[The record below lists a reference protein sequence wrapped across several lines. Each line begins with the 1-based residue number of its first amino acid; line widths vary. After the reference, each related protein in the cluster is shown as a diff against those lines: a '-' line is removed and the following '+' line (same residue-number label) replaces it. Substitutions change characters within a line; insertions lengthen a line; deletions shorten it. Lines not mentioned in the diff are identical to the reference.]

1 MKELLPFIIVGIA
14 SGSVYGLAGVGLVL
28 TFRTSGVLNFAHGA
42 TAAAGGVPL
51 LLAPR
56 RARPGLAAGLLVTLV
71 VFGVVG
77 GLALERLTRSLNRA
91 SPVAVVVLTVGLL
104 LATQGFLALRFGD
117 AIRYFPAFLPTS
129 GFHVAGVGVG
139 WDQVIGAVVALAG
152 AAGLYAFLRL
162 SHTGRSMRAV
172 VENPT
177 LVQLTGQRPA
187 TTARIAWAIGTSFAA
202 LSGLLLAP
210 TLGLDATLLTFLV
223 VQSFGACA
231 IGLFKSLPLTY
242 VGGLVVGVAA
252 SLATKYITVRPWTGL
267 PSAVP
272 FLILIVVLVAVSNT
286 KLPEAGGRIIVADR
300 RPPRPAWRSVALL
313 AVGGGALVALPFLVG
328 TYLPL
333 WTNALSLV
341 VIFGSLA
348 LLLWTS
354 GQLSLCHMSFAA
366 LGATTV
372 GHLTGSGVPWLVGAG
387 GGRSRGGAGG
397 RARRH
402 PRHPAVR
409 HLPGPGHPGVRHP
422 DAERGLPI
430 GVHVR
435 HRDVGVDPPARAR
448 LRRRPQRH
456 LVLLRGPGRGRGR
469 GGFAPRHPTGPARP
483 AAAGDGREPGDAG
496 HQRARRE
503 HHQGARV
510 LRCRRSSPP
519 SGAGCSSPST
529 GRSRGWPSAPSSRCC
544 SWPCSASA
552 APPWCGPR
560 SSPRLLVAVLPGYVH
575 ALDTNTQQLVFGLAA
590 VVAGLALANRP
601 ALAAWFA
608 RSAAETEDRV
618 QRGPIPERVRAA
630 RRRDRDGLGRQRRR
644 PVFAGR
650 GER

>member
-42 TAAAGGVPL
+42 TAAAGAFLFYWLHVEH
-51 LLAPR
+51 
-56 RARPGLAAGLLVTLV
+56 GLAWPLACVVTLV

-129 GFHVAGVGVG
+129 GFHLAGVGVG
-139 WDQVIGAVVALAG
+139 WDQVIGAAVALAG

-286 KLPEAGGRIIVADR
+286 KLPDAGGRIIVADR
-300 RPPRPAWRSVALL
+300 RPPRPAWRTVA
-313 AVGGGALVALPFLVG
+313 VTVIGGGALVALPFLVG

-341 VIFGSLA
+341 VIVGSLA

-354 GQLSLCHMSFAA
+354 GQLSLCHLSFAA

-372 GHLTGSGVPWLVGAG
+372 GHLTGSGVPWFLALVAGGLVAVPVGALVAIPAIRLSGIYLGLVTLGFAILMQNVVFQSGFMFGTETAVSTHRPVLGFVDGRSDTWFYFVVLAVAAVVVLSLLAIQRAQLGRLLRAMAESPVMLATSGLDVSTTKVLVFCASSFFAAIG
-387 GGRSRGGAGG
+387 GGLLVTQYGSIAGL
-397 RARRH
+397 AFS
-402 PRHPAVR
+402 PLQSLLLVAV
-409 HLPGPGHPGVRHP
+409 LGICGT
-422 DAERGLPI
+422 A
-430 GVHVR
+430 
-435 HRDVGVDPPARAR
+435 
-448 LRRRPQRH
+448 
-456 LVLLRGPGRGRGR
+456 LV
-469 GGFAPRHPTGPARP
+469 
-483 AAAGDGREPGDAG
+483 
-496 HQRARRE
+496 
-503 HHQGARV
+503 
-510 LRCRRSSPP
+510 RSSVL
-519 SGAGCSSPST
+519 
-529 GRSRGWPSAPSSRCC
+529 
-544 SWPCSASA
+544 A
-552 APPWCGPR
+552 AV
-560 SSPRLLVAVLPGYVH
+560 LIAVLPGYVH
-575 ALDTNTQQLVFGLAA
+575 ALDTNTQQFVFGVAA

-630 RRRDRDGLGRQRRR
+630 RRGDRDARGRRR

-650 GER
+650 GAR